1 MVRDRAGRAAC
12 HRLLERPQA
21 PLMWTAPRVNC
32 QLQHAPRYAIT
43 AGHGA
48 RRSVPYQAP
57 ACRVH
62 GARPSPPPQFS
73 SSDGIRHRQI
83 EPVPPDARLRIMALR
98 ATRDGH
104 ASRRGSNRAR
114 YEARATADCIY
125 EYQYCRL
132 YGKAV
137 ADVDKNRSALV
148 RGSGQLRPYVRPV
161 MRHSPLAIMGVR
173 LRVRH
178 RSLSRARSTDA
189 CAVLPELS

>member
-1 MVRDRAGRAAC
+1 MHGPRSS
-12 HRLLERPQA
+12 RPYSL
-21 PLMWTAPRVNC
+21 PPSTGTPTSTLMWTAPRVNC

-43 AGHGA
+43 AWHRA

-62 GARPSPPPQFS
+62 GARPSPPPQFL

-148 RGSGQLRPYVRPV
+148 RPNFR
-161 MRHSPLAIMGVR
+161 LATIINWR
-173 LRVRH
+173 KSWKNCL
-178 RSLSRARSTDA
+178 SLSQFVAM
-189 CAVLPELS
+189 